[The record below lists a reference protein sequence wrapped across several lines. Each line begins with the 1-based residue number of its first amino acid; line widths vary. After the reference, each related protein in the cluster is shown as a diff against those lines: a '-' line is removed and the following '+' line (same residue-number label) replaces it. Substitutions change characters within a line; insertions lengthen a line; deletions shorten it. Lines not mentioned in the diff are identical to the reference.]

1 MKITSVQA
9 LVLRL
14 PHVTTAADGT
24 QDTSLI
30 KIETDA
36 GITGWGE
43 VESAPTIVRA
53 VVEAPLS
60 HQLSAGL
67 ASALLGADPLAIDDC
82 MERMAAVAA
91 YHSQTGV
98 GAHAMA
104 GANVALWDIAGK
116 AYDAPIH
123 RLFGAGRRTRLR
135 AYASVLFR
143 DTPEQTYELAAGLP
157 DLGFTAAKFGW
168 GPMGQSEAGDI
179 AHVRAA
185 RRGIGDALDL
195 MIDAG
200 QPWNWRTALRR
211 AHQFT
216 EFDPFWLEEPLGPD
230 DVAGYAK
237 LTARSPI
244 PIAGAERESRYEDF
258 ERFIVEGG
266 LDWVQ
271 PDPGRCGIS
280 LMVEIGRLAA
290 RRHVGIVNHTFQT
303 GVSLAASLHVL
314 AIVPQAEV
322 LEYAVTDSPLRNEL
336 THERLELVDGYVHVP
351 DAPGLGITINEDV
364 LERYG
369 VP

>member
-1 MKITSVQA
+1 MKITGVRA
-9 LVLRL
+9 IVLRL
-14 PHVTTAADGT
+14 PDVTAAADGT
-24 QDTSLI
+24 QDTALI

-60 HQLSAGL
+60 HKLSGGL
-67 ASALLGADPLAIDDC
+67 ASALIAADPLSINDC
-82 MERMAAVAA
+82 MHRMAGLVA

-116 AYDAPIH
+116 AYDVPIY

-143 DTPEQTYELAAGLP
+143 DTPEATYELAAGLP

-168 GPMGQSEAGDI
+168 GPMGQSEAGDL
-179 AHVRAA
+179 AHVREA
-185 RRGIGDALDL
+185 RRGIGDGLDL

-200 QPWNWRTALRR
+200 QPWDWRTDLRR

-230 DVAGYAK
+230 DLAGYAK
-237 LTARSPI
+237 LAARSPI

-258 ERFIVEGG
+258 ERFIIEAG

-290 RRHVGIVNHTFQT
+290 RHHVGIVNHTFQT

-314 AIVPQAEV
+314 AIVPEAEV

-336 THERLELVDGYVHVP
+336 THEQFELVDGYVQVP
-351 DAPGLGITINEDV
+351 DGPGLGITINQDI

-369 VP
+369 VA